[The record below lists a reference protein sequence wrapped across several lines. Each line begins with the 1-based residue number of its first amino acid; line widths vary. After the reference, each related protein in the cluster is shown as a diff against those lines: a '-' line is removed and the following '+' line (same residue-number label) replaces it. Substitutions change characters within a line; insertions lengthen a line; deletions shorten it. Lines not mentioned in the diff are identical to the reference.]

1 MQPQKA
7 KTKLIRPIV
16 LTTIGFALLGLLVLR
31 PAFAEALDPAE
42 PLEHADPLA
51 PIKVKQGGIVLL
63 SIKPGPGTGL
73 LRGGFKGKIIPF
85 FQTGDGVYA
94 MLLGIDML
102 QKVGGQPF
110 VVRWRQNGKS
120 YSQSYAIEIVEAA
133 FGIQHLTLPKGKVDL
148 DSPTLVRVKKEKK
161 QMLEA
166 FKDSLPVKLWQGNF
180 ITPVSGRR
188 QGTFGRKRIL
198 NGQPRR
204 PHTGE
209 DISALEGAEIVAT
222 NGGRVV
228 LVGDYF
234 FNGQS
239 IVIDHGFGLFS
250 MYFHL
255 SEISVAEGERL
266 KRGHVIGK
274 VGQSGRVTGPHLHW
288 GMRLNG
294 ARIDPFSLVEKKLN

>member
-1 MQPQKA
+1 MQQQRA
-7 KTKLIRPIV
+7 KTSLIRPIV
-16 LTTIGFALLGLLVLR
+16 STTIVFVFLALSTLCPEIAR
-31 PAFAEALDPAE
+31 ALDPA
-42 PLEHADPLA
+42 DPIV

-63 SIKPGPGTGL
+63 SITPGPGTES
-73 LRGGFKGKIIPF
+73 LRGGFRGKTIPF
-85 FQTGDGVYA
+85 FQTGDGNYA

-102 QKVGGQPF
+102 QKVGHRPF
-110 VVRWRQNGKS
+110 VVRWRQNGLSHSRS
-120 YSQSYAIEIVEAA
+120 YEIKIVEAT

-148 DSPTLVRVKKEKK
+148 DPPTLIRVKKEKK
-161 QMLEA
+161 RMLA
-166 FKDSLPVKLWQGNF
+166 VFRDSLPVKLWQGNF
-180 ITPVSGRR
+180 IAPVSGRR

-209 DISALEGAEIVAT
+209 DISAPEGEPIVAT

-266 KRGHVIGK
+266 KRGQIIGK
-274 VGQSGRVTGPHLHW
+274 VGKTGRVTGPHLHW

-294 ARIDPFSLVEKKLN
+294 ARIDPFSLVEKEFN

>member
-1 MQPQKA
+1 LQSVR
-7 KTKLIRPIV
+7 TKPIYLLTFV
-16 LTTIGFALLGLLVLR
+16 LLS
-31 PAFAEALDPAE
+31 
-42 PLEHADPLA
+42 LA
-51 PIKVKQGGIVLL
+51 ILSPTVVGAIESIKVKQGGIVSL
-63 SIKPGPGTGL
+63 SIRPEAGAQAI
-73 LRGGFKGKIIPF
+73 RGGFAGKTIPF
-85 FQTGDGVYA
+85 FQSDDGDYS

-102 QKVGGQPF
+102 HKVEHRPF
-110 VVRWRQNGKS
+110 IVSWQENGENRSKR
-120 YSQSYAIEIVEAA
+120 YEIEIVETA

-148 DSPTLVRVKKEKK
+148 APATLVRVKKEKER
-161 QMLEA
+161 MLAA
-166 FKDSLPVKLWQGNF
+166 FKDSLQEKLWQGSF
-180 ITPVSGRR
+180 IAPVSGRR

-209 DISALEGAEIVAT
+209 DISASEGTEIVAT

-255 SEISVAEGERL
+255 SEISVTEGTHL
-266 KRGHVIGK
+266 KRADVIGK
-274 VGQSGRVTGPHLHW
+274 VGQTGRVTGPHLHW

-294 ARIDPFSLVEKKLN
+294 ARIDPFSLVEKTLD

>member
-1 MQPQKA
+1 MQQQKV
-7 KTKLIRPIV
+7 KTSLIYPS
-16 LTTIGFALLGLLVLR
+16 LATTIAFILLALSVLS
-31 PAFAEALDPAE
+31 PVLAKALDPAE
-42 PLEHADPLA
+42 LDRLVP
-51 PIKVKQGGIVLL
+51 PITVKQGGIVHLAITL
-63 SIKPGPGTGL
+63 GPEAESV
-73 LRGGFKGKIIPF
+73 RGGFKGKTIPF
-85 FQTGDGVYA
+85 FQTGDGAYA

-102 QKVGGQPF
+102 QRVGDQPF
-110 VVRWRQNGKS
+110 VVRWRQNGENL
-120 YSQSYAIEIVEAA
+120 SQHYQIKILETA
-133 FGIQHLTLPKGKVDL
+133 FGIQRLTLPKGKVDL
-148 DSPTLVRVKKEKK
+148 NSPTLVRVKKEKK
-161 QMLEA
+161 QMLAA

-180 ITPVSGRR
+180 IAPVSGRR

-209 DISALEGAEIVAT
+209 DISAPTGEPIFAT

-266 KRGHVIGK
+266 KRGQIIGK

-294 ARIDPFSLVEKKLN
+294 ARIDPFSLVESDLQ